1 MSLFTECLSRWQQ
14 FPLWGRLSSALLT
27 GYLAMLLLHA
37 LCLLLLQLTTPRLP
51 AALQQQLQQ
60 QTATLAELQTA
71 IERLQ
76 EKKAVAEH

>member
-27 GYLAMLLLHA
+27 GYLTMLLLHA
-37 LCLLLLQLTTPRLP
+37 LCLLLLQLTTPALP

-60 QTATLAELQTA
+60 QPATLAELQTA
-71 IERLQ
+71 TERLQ
-76 EKKAVAEH
+76 QKKAVAEH